1 MVPWGSGYEQKVLSA
16 LGLSWRATKCGGGGS
31 SDETPKPRCSVTI
44 KIPPRSQAVGAE
56 LRPTFCSP
64 SAVLVTSPH

>member
-16 LGLSWRATKCGGGGS
+16 LSLSWRATKCGGW
-31 SDETPKPRCSVTI
+31 DETPKPRCSVTI

-56 LRPTFCSP
+56 LRPTFNSP

>member
-16 LGLSWRATKCGGGGS
+16 LSLSWRATKWGGGGLQMR
-31 SDETPKPRCSVTI
+31 PQKPRCSVTI